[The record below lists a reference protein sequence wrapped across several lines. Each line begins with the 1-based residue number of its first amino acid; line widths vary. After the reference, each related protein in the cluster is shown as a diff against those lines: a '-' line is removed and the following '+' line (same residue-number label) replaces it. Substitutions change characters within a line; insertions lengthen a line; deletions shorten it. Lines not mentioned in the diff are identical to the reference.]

1 MFESVEKPT
10 VLVVDD
16 VPDSIEILN
25 QILAEENRVLFA
37 LNGETGIAIAR
48 TQTPDII
55 LLDVSMPGMD
65 GYQVCRELKADP
77 DTRDIPI
84 IFVTGKDQDEDQEL
98 GFKIGAADY
107 LTKPVRPATV
117 KVRVKNQLQ
126 IRNSE
131 QLILHQALYDGL
143 TKLPNRSLSMDRL
156 RYAIAQDVRNQLK
169 TALLFIDLDKFKKI
183 NDTLG
188 HDAGDQLLID
198 TAVRFKQC
206 VRKVDT
212 VGRLGGDEFVIILPG
227 LEQIDDAKKVAENII
242 RLFSLPRM
250 LSGMEVVTT
259 VSIGI
264 AFSPDDSEDYKQ
276 LLTNADT
283 AMYQSKEAGRNS
295 YHLFNEQMNH
305 NVKRRITMEYHLRH
319 ALQNNELTVYYQPLI
334 DIATRK
340 IIGAEALL
348 RWNNV
353 ELGNVPPD
361 EFIGLAEQSSM
372 IEEIGLFVLNQ
383 GCKQFKDLFGA
394 QGQALS
400 LAINVSPQQFR
411 RGDFPRLVKGILE
424 KTGFASTQLELEVT
438 EGLLLD
444 NQEIIKEVLQI
455 FREQGIGLSMDD
467 FGTGYS
473 SLSYLR
479 KFPFDIIKVDQS
491 FIRDMMSNPSDQALV
506 SAAIAMA
513 HALGIKVIAEGVE
526 TEAQLEFLTT
536 KKCDIAQG
544 YLFSRPVPFD
554 EFKKLLL

>member
-411 RGDFPRLVKGILE
+411 RGDFPGLVKGILE